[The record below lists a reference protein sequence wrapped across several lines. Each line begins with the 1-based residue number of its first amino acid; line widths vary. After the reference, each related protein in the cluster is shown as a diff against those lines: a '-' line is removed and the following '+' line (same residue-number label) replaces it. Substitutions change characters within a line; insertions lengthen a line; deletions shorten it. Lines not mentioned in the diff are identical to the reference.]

1 MDAFEALSNES
12 FVAWL
17 LGEPRAPG
25 RQAHEKTGW

>member
-1 MDAFEALSNES
+1 MDGFEALSNES

-25 RQAHEKTGW
+25 V